1 LSDFGEVLRK
11 KHAARDALISG
22 ISHWAPL
29 SLAAIFFCY
38 IKLFRTGRRSRPP
51 PSPPR
56 GRGHNA
62 ADRPN
67 RRVERSKRVEQP
79 TTCWQPRFSGSE
91 TAATASCRSLFCS
104 TRIGGD
110 ARAAL

>member
-1 LSDFGEVLRK
+1 MLRK
-11 KHAARDALISG
+11 KHAACDALISG

-67 RRVERSKRVEQP
+67 RRVEKVPMRQ
-79 TTCWQPRFSGSE
+79 
-91 TAATASCRSLFCS
+91 TAGHLLTASILRERDGRDRVLPIAVLLD
-104 TRIGGD
+104 TGD